1 MYCWIQLNDGVMGG
15 AGAKCFKLSFEFAL
29 EASDW
34 PDVVIT
40 PLFLLMLSGDWR
52 CWFSWNKTQLSSGPD
67 PSRQSAPRTSVC
79 AWPWELWTLL
89 LLQIKVQV
97 QQGCWERGPGFL
109 SKPAGPLLFS
119 STKKATRSSSWR
131 LLMPISQEIWQ
142 HYHECPINLRWSYRW
157 RAHQHPVKALRPCP
171 LLFGCWELSLS
182 SFKRW
187 NLVRSSALL

>member
-1 MYCWIQLNDGVMGG
+1 MGG

-52 CWFSWNKTQLSSGPD
+52 CWFSWNKRQLCSGPD
-67 PSRQSAPRTSVC
+67 PSRQSAPPTSVC
-79 AWPWELWTLL
+79 AWPRELWTLL

-109 SKPAGPLLFS
+109 SKPAGPLLFNK
-119 STKKATRSSSWR
+119 KKATRSSSWR
-131 LLMPISQEIWQ
+131 HFSAYQTGNMTKLPRMSDKCQMILQMKSSSKSRYSLTSMP
-142 HYHECPINLRWSYRW
+142 
-157 RAHQHPVKALRPCP
+157 
-171 LLFGCWELSLS
+171 SLVWMLGTE
-182 SFKRW
+182 SFF
-187 NLVRSSALL
+187 L